1 MTFWVS
7 PSHFKVKKH
16 WFFLVSPL
24 ECLDPVFQHRTHLY
38 HQRPPIV
45 HNETKVV
52 AEC

>member
-7 PSHFKVKKH
+7 HSHIKVKR
-16 WFFLVSPL
+16 FRIYLESPL
-24 ECLDPVFQHRTHLY
+24 MCLDPVFQHRTHLY

-45 HNETKVV
+45 HNETKMV